1 MLTAGLAAYAA
12 PTQPPKPKPMTL
24 TVVAFLPP
32 ANMSVRNVLVF
43 KEKVEQ
49 RSVGELIIDY
59 KGGPEAIPMFEQ
71 PGAVRAGAIDIAF
84 TTHGYS
90 VGYAKEFTYACSSV
104 YNPAEERQ
112 KGIHKIWEKLYKRH
126 LNSFYLGAFH
136 GGDKDEMYFFT
147 NQAIKTPQDFAGL
160 KLRSSPMYF
169 PWTDALKIKVVSLA
183 VNEVYSA
190 MERHVV
196 DGFSL
201 PLTTGIITNWKLNE
215 VTNYMIRPG
224 FAHMDQC
231 TLINLDK
238 WNGLPKHLQN
248 LLMDVGKEL
257 EIWAVSY
264 GEKMWKAEM
273 DELLKTK
280 MKVIELSVADAEW
293 WKKSW
298 PAAYSENM
306 KKTISPESFNELKVI
321 HYR

>member
-1 MLTAGLAAYAA
+1 MKKIACCLVVWMLTAGLAAYAA
-12 PTQPPKPKPMTL
+12 PTQPPKSKPITL

-49 RSVGELIIDY
+49 RSGGELRIDY

-112 KGIHKIWEKLYKRH
+112 KGICKIWEKLYKRH

-147 NQAIKTPQDFAGL
+147 NQTIKTPQDFAGL

-169 PWTDALKIKVVSLA
+169 PWTDALQIKVVSLA

-280 MKVIELSVADAEW
+280 MKVIELSAADAEW
-293 WKKSW
+293 WKKAGRL
-298 PAAYSENM
+298 P
-306 KKTISPESFNELKVI
+306 ILKI
-321 HYR
+321 